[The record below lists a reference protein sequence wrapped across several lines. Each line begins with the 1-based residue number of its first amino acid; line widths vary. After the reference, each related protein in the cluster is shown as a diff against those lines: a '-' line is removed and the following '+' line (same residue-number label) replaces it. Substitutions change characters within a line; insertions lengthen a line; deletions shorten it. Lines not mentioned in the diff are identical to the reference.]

1 MSTLSQVYT
10 EYPLNLQQIIPLD
23 FDSIA
28 TVPDSHA
35 WPDSDGF
42 ESNDRFSIPTIDL
55 RDPDAAKLIGH
66 ACETW
71 GAFQVVNHDI
81 SLNLLDEVESEVRRL
96 FSLPT
101 TRKLK
106 ALRSPGGA
114 TGYGLARISSFFNK
128 FMWHEGFTIM
138 GSPTDHAK
146 ELWPHEYQKFC
157 DIMEDYQKK
166 MEELARNL
174 MRQILK
180 YLATSEE
187 EMDWFGSPGS
197 ASICLQLNS
206 YPLCPDPRRAMGLAP
221 HTDTSLFTI
230 LHQRTSG
237 LQILKEGIGWV
248 SVRPTTGALV
258 VNVGDLLHILSNAR
272 FPGVVHRVVLKEAKQ
287 RYSVAFFY
295 APPVDFHLFPLALS
309 SGQIPLYRS
318 VSVAE
323 YVGRKAKNLD
333 KALSSIRI

>member
-10 EYPLNLQQIIPLD
+10 EYPLSLQQIIPLD

-138 GSPTDHAK
+138 GSPMDHAK
-146 ELWPHEYQKFC
+146 ELWPHEYQKF
-157 DIMEDYQKK
+157 
-166 MEELARNL
+166 
-174 MRQILK
+174 
-180 YLATSEE
+180 
-187 EMDWFGSPGS
+187 W
-197 ASICLQLNS
+197 
-206 YPLCPDPRRAMGLAP
+206 
-221 HTDTSLFTI
+221 
-230 LHQRTSG
+230 
-237 LQILKEGIGWV
+237 
-248 SVRPTTGALV
+248 
-258 VNVGDLLHILSNAR
+258 
-272 FPGVVHRVVLKEAKQ
+272 
-287 RYSVAFFY
+287 
-295 APPVDFHLFPLALS
+295 
-309 SGQIPLYRS
+309 
-318 VSVAE
+318 
-323 YVGRKAKNLD
+323 
-333 KALSSIRI
+333 

>member
-1 MSTLSQVYT
+1 
-10 EYPLNLQQIIPLD
+10 
-23 FDSIA
+23 
-28 TVPDSHA
+28 
-35 WPDSDGF
+35 
-42 ESNDRFSIPTIDL
+42 
-55 RDPDAAKLIGH
+55 
-66 ACETW
+66 
-71 GAFQVVNHDI
+71 
-81 SLNLLDEVESEVRRL
+81 
-96 FSLPT
+96 
-101 TRKLK
+101 
-106 ALRSPGGA
+106 
-114 TGYGLARISSFFNK
+114 
-128 FMWHEGFTIM
+128 
-138 GSPTDHAK
+138 
-146 ELWPHEYQKFC
+146 
-157 DIMEDYQKK
+157 MEDYQKK

-187 EMDWFGSPGS
+187 EMDWFGSPGI